1 MSDQQPNQDGNGIS
15 AKSIAISIAGGIA
28 LGTPIWLALNNL
40 GVGIAVGIAL
50 GVAIW
55 AGTQE
60 ARKKRNGDQDS

>member
-40 GVGIAVGIAL
+40 GV
-50 GVAIW
+50 AIW